1 MPSSMNII
9 VFRRAK
15 ELPVRY
21 IGDIADIIPSEQHA
35 GTKVDTIGED
45 FCQVIVTDLDSV
57 LEEEFRIKKK
67 KLKSP
72 DVNSEFYQE
81 LLSKGKIVV
90 NQSQLLEYL
99 VDI

>member
-1 MPSSMNII
+1 MNII
-9 VFRRAK
+9 VFRRSK
-15 ELPVRY
+15 ELPVRGV
-21 IGDIADIIPSEQHA
+21 GDIADIIPSEQHA

-45 FCQVIVTDLDSV
+45 YCQVIVTDLDLV

-72 DVNSEFYQE
+72 DVDSVFYQE

-90 NQSQLLEYL
+90 NQSQLLEY
-99 VDI
+99 VVGV